1 MHVVVN
7 REKLLARVRRI
18 TGQLGAVERQLAGE
32 AGCSETLQL
41 VASVRGAVGSLM
53 EELIEQHMRDHVAR
67 PGLTDA
73 EREAAAEEMLALIRR
88 YGK

>member
-1 MHVVVN
+1 MHVVEN

-18 TGQLGAVERQLAGE
+18 AGQVGAVERQLSGN

-67 PGLTDA
+67 PGLTDD

>member
-1 MHVVVN
+1 MHVVID

-18 TGQLGAVERQLAGE
+18 AGQVGAVERQLLGD

-67 PGLTDA
+67 PGLTDK

>member
-1 MHVVVN
+1 MHVVID

-18 TGQLGAVERQLAGE
+18 AGQVSAVERQLLGE

-67 PGLTDA
+67 PGLTDE
-73 EREAAAEEMLALIRR
+73 ERALASEEMIALIRR

>member
-7 REKLLARVRRI
+7 RDKLLARVRRI
-18 TGQLGAVERQLAGE
+18 AGQLGAVERQLMGE

-73 EREAAAEEMLALIRR
+73 ERDAAAEEMLALIRR

>member
-7 REKLLARVRRI
+7 RDKLLARVRRI
-18 TGQLGAVERQLAGE
+18 AGQVGAVERQLMGE

>member
-1 MHVVVN
+1 MHIIEN
-7 REKLLARVRRI
+7 RDKLLARVRRI
-18 TGQLGAVERQLAGE
+18 AGQVGAIERQLGGDAD
-32 AGCSETLQL
+32 CSETLQL

-67 PGLTDA
+67 PGLTDE
-73 EREAAAEEMLALIRR
+73 ERQAASEEMLALIRR